1 MTSLTLLIPTRN
13 RPFFLSKTLRYYAN
27 MGCKHVIMIGDAS
40 SPSEYGQNQS
50 VVQEFS
56 GILHVIHHRHNPETN
71 PTGGANPVASTV
83 KLLEEVDTP
92 YAVWSGDDDFLVP
105 AHLQKCVDFLESH
118 NDHSL
123 ACGKAAWVFV
133 DILPDQRLEISQIWA
148 GTDRLIQS
156 EVPSR
161 RLVEYA
167 YPSVAINTFSVQRT
181 QNMLYNWER
190 AFQILGPGKHYDHL
204 HEIAVNVM
212 SLIQGKQVA
221 LPGLYHVM
229 LRHNQKVAPA
239 KGWDLFQRLLEWDW
253 PNQVKNVLDWLAT
266 GLADHEGIEHEKA
279 SRIVEAAFL
288 YCILPLLTRQR
299 GYRLAEMGLLPQEE
313 FHNKPLKHYLAKIPG
328 ARKIWRLLNGQYT
341 FSLSDWRNNGR
352 YEISLNAFLD
362 HRSVYHDDFMAIY
375 NCLTTAEGSPCGSA
389 LPSAH

>member
-1 MTSLTLLIPTRN
+1 MKSLTLLIPTRN
-13 RPFFLSKTLRYYAN
+13 RPLFLSKVLRYCAK

-40 SPSEYGQNQS
+40 DPNEYRQNQNIIA
-50 VVQEFS
+50 EFNAV
-56 GILHVIHHRHNPETN
+56 LDVIHRRHDSETD
-71 PTGGANPVASTV
+71 PIANANRVASTV
-83 KLLEEVDTP
+83 KLLEEVNTP
-92 YAVWSGDDDFLVP
+92 YSVWSGDDDFLVP
-105 AHLQKCVDFLESH
+105 THLQKCVDFLESH
-118 NDHSL
+118 SDYSL

-133 DILPDQRLEISQIWA
+133 DVLSDQSLKISQIRP
-148 GTDRLIQS
+148 GTDRGIQG
-156 EVPSR
+156 ETPSR
-161 RLVEYA
+161 RLIEYGH
-167 YPSVAINTFSVQRT
+167 PSVAVNTFSLQRT
-181 QNMLYNWER
+181 DRMLYNWKK
-190 AFQILGPGKHYDHL
+190 AFQILGPSNDYLHL

-253 PNQVKNVLDWLAT
+253 SNQVKNVLDWLAT
-266 GLADHEGIEHEKA
+266 ELADHEGIEREKA

-299 GYRLAEMGLLPQEE
+299 GYRLTEMGLLPQEE